1 MAPMRRLVRSLST
14 LLAALSLVLA
24 VAVAGLWVRSLS
36 TGDSFPRFVEANQYQ
51 THSAAGRLVFLSTHD
66 AHPRPGRLIDVRWL
80 RIGDE
85 RVALPGITG
94 PLRER
99 LREERGSLKT
109 QQFSIRTTPA
119 TPGNG
124 FGFDIDVRTT
134 TGGWY
139 VVAPHWAAVVLLLVL
154 PIFVFGSRARR
165 RRRARRRSVGAAESS
180 PGVGAG
186 VAGARQTGEG
196 V

>member
-1 MAPMRRLVRSLST
+1 MPRFPRPIFT
-14 LLAALSLVLA
+14 LLAALSLVPA

-36 TGDSFPRFVEANQYQ
+36 AGDSFPRVVEANQYQ
-51 THSAAGRLVFLSTHD
+51 LHSAAGRIVFLSTRD
-66 AHPRPGRLIDVRWL
+66 DYPRPGRLIDVRWL
-80 RIGDE
+80 RIGEE
-85 RVALPGITG
+85 RVPLPGITG

-109 QQFSIRTTPA
+109 QQFSIRTAPA
-119 TPGNG
+119 TLGNG

-139 VVAPHWAAVVLLLVL
+139 VVVPHWAVVVLLTVL
-154 PIFVFGSRARR
+154 PVFVFGSRARR
-165 RRRARRRSVGAAESS
+165 RRRERRRSVGPAESS
-180 PGVGAG
+180 PGGGAD
-186 VAGARQTGEG
+186 VAGARQPAEG